1 MVYFVFF
8 PFYTI
13 PMKKNQNAM
22 LAALGK
28 RIQSIRR
35 SKGFTQQKL
44 GERTE
49 INYKHIGEIERGRQN
64 PSLAL
69 VQKIAEGLDVELI
82 DLFLFEHATA
92 SREKNIKKIIKIL
105 KDFPDE
111 KLSQIL
117 FIFKSLFLTK

>member
-1 MVYFVFF
+1 
-8 PFYTI
+8 
-13 PMKKNQNAM
+13 MKDDQNIM
-22 LAALGK
+22 MAALGK

-105 KDFPDE
+105 KDLPDE